1 MINDR
6 LQRSLDYLRISL
18 TDRCNYR
25 CTYCMPKDIFDHD
38 HRFLQKKQLLS
49 FEEII
54 SFVQILSRFNLKKI
68 RLTGG
73 EPLLRRNIETL
84 ISSLKNDV
92 GIENLSLTTNGS
104 LLDYDKCR
112 LLKQNGLDAITI
124 SLDSLRDS
132 TNSIL
137 NPYSNVKKV
146 IDSIYTVIDV
156 FGFVKINVVVMAGV
170 NSNQILEIIEKF
182 KNFNIEIRFIE
193 FMDVGETNQWNLK
206 KVFSSKLII
215 DEVKRGYELLELP
228 YEKGSTAQKWKLVNY
243 PAHIGTIS
251 SITQPFCNSCSRARL
266 SANGIFYTCL
276 FASHGYD
283 VLSKLREH
291 EDHDQV
297 GREIETIWK
306 NRVDQ
311 YSLDRLSNKIKI
323 QKYSKI
329 EMSYIG
335 G

>member
-84 ISSLKNDV
+84 VSSLKNDV
-92 GIENLSLTTNGS
+92 GIQNLSLTTNGS
-104 LLDYDKCR
+104 LLDYNKCR
-112 LLKQNGLDAITI
+112 LLQQNGLDAITI

-132 TNSIL
+132 TNSML

-215 DEVKRGYELLELP
+215 DEVKRDYELLELP

-283 VLSKLREH
+283 VLRKLRGN

-306 NRVDQ
+306 NRVDR